1 MPADSNSQVAEVS
14 ALSAVKA
21 ASYRDGR
28 HLPDMEGM
36 AWLNLGAD
44 QQMRSRTL
52 QQLLVLATL
61 TTLIQ
66 YLKNLYSSLDFTMAI
81 LTSSAAEPSCT
92 LLHPP
97 APS

>member
-1 MPADSNSQVAEVS
+1 
-14 ALSAVKA
+14 
-21 ASYRDGR
+21 
-28 HLPDMEGM
+28 MEGM

-52 QQLLVLATL
+52 QQLLVLAIL

-81 LTSSAAEPSCT
+81 LNSSAAEPSCT
-92 LLHPP
+92 LLYPP